1 MASISYDGQ
10 SFQIDGR
17 RRWLVSGVLS
27 PTRMARGDWEARLR
41 AARQAGLNCVCVP
54 VVWRDHEPAPG
65 TFDFEGERDIAEFIR
80 LCGALGL
87 LVVLRAGPFVDDGH
101 DLGGLP
107 AWLLEQE
114 EIVLR
119 SNSGPF
125 LEASSRWLSA
135 LMRQVRDLQITAR
148 GDGGPILLVQVEH
161 EWFCGDDETGAGYLG
176 ELGRYLRENGLSVPL
191 LNTNNLYQQI
201 EGEIDGWT
209 TAEALQTTMRQLR
222 HVRPDAPR
230 LLTDVQT
237 GGHDHWGHAHERLR
251 SPDELIDSLAQALAA
266 GAQFQVMP
274 FHGGTSFGFDAG
286 RAATLPE
293 GFCTTS
299 HDCGAPLTEA
309 GGRGAMFAAGKR
321 VCTFASSFERVF
333 AGLDPDYHPIALDPA
348 SRAGKTAAASVP
360 VVHCRGPQGSVA
372 FVFGDPSPK
381 AKRGE
386 ATLMLPS
393 GVSLKVDLR
402 GQPVVWALIDVVLAN
417 RSVLDFC
424 NLSAFALVGDTFVCF
439 GPNGAEATISI
450 NGSVFQS
457 TVPSGKTPVVEE
469 HEGVT
474 LVVCNESQID
484 AAIRT
489 NDAIYVGC
497 AEIDASGEPVPAEGF
512 AMCHRIGKAGEHTQ
526 IRVGQPA
533 KPPRAPAL
541 SKWERASA
549 EAYVSGTSERF
560 ARIEG
565 PAPLERLGAPMGYGW
580 LRATLKAGATK
591 KHALGVFELRDRAHL
606 FIDGK
611 LDSII
616 GEGPGATPPPASVSL
631 KKGETTAVL
640 LVDNLGR
647 WSGGNALGEPAGL
660 FGEIYD
666 AKPLKAGKQK
676 LETATPLRPLDF
688 RSPLWGVHSDDRTA
702 ADRVTWRF
710 EHRRKSP
717 VFLLIDQGEGDGSLM
732 GLVVLNDEIIDV
744 FSRGGGLRRIRLP
757 EEPMKRGK
765 NVLQLAVVGDPAAAL
780 KWSEGAASL
789 YEGAE
794 ALSGKEWAFAK
805 WEPPAEDAFESV
817 AKSAMRSAGGPVWW
831 RCAFRAKRAESPL
844 FFDVS
849 GLTKGQLFLNGRN
862 LGRYF
867 VATNTGKKVPPQSR
881 HHLPTPWLRED
892 KANEIMIF
900 DEHGAAPS
908 KCRFVYDP
916 LGPFGG

>member
-17 RRWLVSGVLS
+17 RRWLVSGVLN
-27 PTRMARGDWEARLR
+27 PTRTARGRWEDRIR

-54 VVWRDHEPAPG
+54 VVWREHEPAPG
-65 TFDFEGERDIAEFIR
+65 AFDFEGERDIAEFIR
-80 LCGALGL
+80 LCGRAGL
-87 LVVLRAGPFVDDGH
+87 LVILRAGPFLDDGH

-107 AWLLEQE
+107 PWLLEHE
-114 EIVLR
+114 GIVLR

-125 LEASSRWLSA
+125 LEAASRWISA
-135 LMRQVRDLQITAR
+135 LMGQIRDLQISAR
-148 GDGGPILLVQVEH
+148 GPGGPILLVQVEH
-161 EWFCGDDETGAGYLG
+161 EWFCGDDETGVGYLG

-209 TAEALQTTMRQLR
+209 TADALQATMRQLR

-230 LLTDVQT
+230 LLTDVHT
-237 GGHDHWGHAHERLR
+237 AGHDTWGRPHERLR
-251 SPDELIDSLAQALAA
+251 SPAELIDSLAQALAA
-266 GAQFQVMP
+266 GAQFQIMP
-274 FHGGTSFGFDAG
+274 FHGGASFGFDAG
-286 RAATLPE
+286 RLPTLPE

-309 GGRGAMFAAGKR
+309 GGRGEMFAAVKR

-348 SRAGKTAAASVP
+348 SRSGRGGAASVP
-360 VVHCRGPQGSVA
+360 VVHCKGAQGSIT

-381 AKRGE
+381 ARRGE

-393 GVSLKVDLR
+393 GISLNVDLR
-402 GQPVVWALIDVVLAN
+402 GQPVVWALMDVVLAN
-417 RSVLDFC
+417 RAVLDFC
-424 NLSAFALVGDTFVCF
+424 NLSAFALAGNTFVCF
-439 GPNGAEATISI
+439 GPSNAEATISI
-450 NGSVFQS
+450 NGAVFRS
-457 TVPSGKTPVVEE
+457 TVPSGKTPVIEE

-489 NDAIYVGC
+489 PDAVYVGC
-497 AEIDASGEPVPAEGF
+497 AEIDASGEPVPAPGF
-512 AMCHRIGKAGEHTQ
+512 ATCHRIDSSGAHTQ

-533 KPPRAPAL
+533 KAPRAPSL
-541 SKWERASA
+541 SRWERASG
-549 EAYVSGTSERF
+549 EEYVTGASERF
-560 ARIEG
+560 ARIDG
-565 PAPLERLGAPMGYGW
+565 PAPLERLGAPTGYAW
-580 LRATLKAGATK
+580 MRATLKTGAGK
-591 KHALGVFELRDRAHL
+591 KHSLGLFELRHRAHL

-611 LDSII
+611 LEALI
-616 GEGPGATPPPASVSL
+616 GEGPGAEAPPASVSL
-631 KKGETTAVL
+631 RKGETTAVF

-647 WSGGNALGEPAGL
+647 WAGGNALSEPAGL

-666 AKPLKAGKQK
+666 AKPLKAGKAK
-676 LETATPLRPLDF
+676 LETATPLRPLDV

-717 VFLLIDQGEGDGSLM
+717 LFLLIDQGEGDGSLM
-732 GLVVLNDEIIDV
+732 GLVVLNDEPIDV
-744 FSRGGGLRRIRLP
+744 FSQGGGVRRVRLP
-757 EEPMKRGK
+757 EEPLKRGR
-765 NVLQLAVVGDPAAAL
+765 NVLQLAFLGDPDAAL
-780 KWSEGAASL
+780 KWSERAVAL
-789 YEGAE
+789 YEGAD
-794 ALSGKEWAFAK
+794 ALSGKDWAFAK
-805 WEPPAEDAFESV
+805 WEPPADDAFEPVSR
-817 AKSAMRSAGGPVWW
+817 SAMRSAGAPTWW
-831 RCAFRAKRAESPL
+831 RCAFKVKDPL
-844 FFDVS
+844 DALFLDVS

-867 VATNTGKKVPPQSR
+867 VATSTGKKVPPQSR
-881 HHLPTPWLRED
+881 HHLPTPWLRAGEPND
-892 KANEIMIF
+892 ILIF
-900 DEHGAAPS
+900 DEHGAAPN
-908 KCRFVYDP
+908 KCRLVYDP